1 MCVQPGER
9 HEIVDWT
16 VNMNVKIGF
25 YLGDG
30 SLRNQID
37 NQQCLAGTF
46 YITAYRLQTR
56 INFVCTESAARITDY
71 TDQQLRVVARVFEC
85 DCARGKCAC
94 MQPDSREM
102 NCEHLINLGVLNKLQ
117 LRAILEELFD

>member
-1 MCVQPGER
+1 
-9 HEIVDWT
+9 
-16 VNMNVKIGF
+16 MNVKIGF

-71 TDQQLRVVARVFEC
+71 TDQQLRVVAR
-85 DCARGKCAC
+85 AC
-94 MQPDSREM
+94 
-102 NCEHLINLGVLNKLQ
+102 LNATVRVANALACNQTHEK
-117 LRAILEELFD
+117 